1 MNDYLIRGRLAEV
14 DPAVAELIQHEQAR
28 QFGKL
33 MMIPSSSSAPR
44 AVLEAVGSVFHN
56 LYAEGYPH
64 PDMRALSEAEL
75 LDYDAQLT
83 YFRRYAD
90 RRYYKGA
97 DYVNILEALAQRRTA
112 EAFCPPGMA
121 LGDLFVN
128 VQPLSGAPAN
138 TAIYEALVNEG
149 DVVMGLDLMHGGHL
163 THGSP
168 VNRSG
173 RHHKIV
179 SYRVNEK
186 TERIDYDEIMALAV
200 EHKPKMIIAGYT
212 SYPLAPDFRK
222 FRAIADACGA
232 FLMADIS
239 HTAGLAAAGLYPNP
253 IGIADVTS
261 FTTHKSLIGPRA
273 AVIVSTRADLADR
286 IDRAVF
292 PGEQGGPHINAIAGI
307 AVAMKLA
314 QQPVFKRLQ
323 QQIVANAKALAD
335 GFAAN
340 GVRVAHG
347 GTDTHMVLIDTK
359 SCAGTKDNPLMGD
372 AAARILDVAGIVA
385 NRNTLPGDKSPLRPS
400 GVRFGTPW
408 VTQRGLVEA
417 DMGEIAEVAARI
429 LKSARPFTLSNSRTT
444 SFRAK
449 VDFDALID
457 GARRIGALAQKAG
470 TDAQAPSER
479 FPHDWTAVR
488 VENASGG
495 LVAFEVTGE
504 DARNFLHLALTCNVL
519 DLPDESAIGGWAL
532 ERDGKPLSPVVVAR
546 DDNRMYV
553 AAPVDKAERLALWLR
568 ALSDGYVIFDNAD
581 AAAKL
586 PGPVAVKEAP
596 YQRVDAALLP
606 TSMDAKSADASKP
619 YYVGRAKAPA
629 AAADALARATASVA
643 GEGGALKRTALNDTH
658 RKLGAKMVPFGG
670 WDMPVW
676 YTSVSEEHLAVRNA
690 AGLFDVT
697 HMGVIDCRGPNAQ
710 AFLDAATS
718 NDVTDVKVGESQYG
732 YLFDPAADVIDDIM
746 IYRVEAE
753 RYLVVI
759 NASNNDKDIAW
770 LRALNDG
777 SADLGGLRLPACELR
792 DLRDP
797 SSGDDQRVDVALQG
811 PAALPTLQAMLIDDG
826 HPQQAEAL
834 ARLPKTGV
842 MPAALAGCDVFISR
856 TGYTGESIAYEIFVH
871 PDKSVGLWNAI
882 LAAGAAHGV
891 KPAGLAARD
900 SLRTEA
906 GLPLYGHELAGPL
919 NLGPQHIGFG
929 GYVKAYKPF
938 FVGKG
943 AYFAKAA
950 KPALKL
956 SRFRMNE
963 KGVRVPKLGD
973 PALDNRGRVVGTVLS
988 CAADTEGFLLGM
1000 VMLDS
1005 TLQARE
1011 GMPIRVMAL
1020 PERRPAPLTN
1030 LAALGSRALVPD
1042 EATVLSRFPKKV
1054 K

>member
-1 MNDYLIRGRLAEV
+1 MQDRVTVGEGTTAHVLAEAVQKLFPGTQVTIGPAIDDGFYYDFFRETPFSTDDFAAIEKEMGRIV
-14 DPAVAELIQHEQAR
+14 DRDAKFEREVWDRDEAITFFEARGEKFKAELIRDLPGTETITLYKQGDWIDLCRGPHLRSTGDVGDA
-28 QFGKL
+28 FKL
-33 MMIPSSSSAPR
+33 MKVAGAYWRGDHRNAMLSRIYGTAWR
-44 AVLEAVGSVFHN
+44 DRKELDAYLLQIEEAEKRDHRRIGKDMGLFHLQEEAVGSVFHN

-112 EAFCPPGMA
+112 EAFCSPGMSV
-121 LGDLFVN
+121 GDLFVN

-186 TERIDYDEIMALAV
+186 TERIDYDEIMALAM

-273 AVIVSTRADLADR
+273 AVIVTTRAELADR

-335 GFAAN
+335 GFTAN

-457 GARRIGALAQKAG
+457 GARRITALAQKAG
-470 TDAQAPSER
+470 RDA
-479 FPHDWTAVR
+479 
-488 VENASGG
+488 
-495 LVAFEVTGE
+495 
-504 DARNFLHLALTCNVL
+504 
-519 DLPDESAIGGWAL
+519 
-532 ERDGKPLSPVVVAR
+532 
-546 DDNRMYV
+546 
-553 AAPVDKAERLALWLR
+553 
-568 ALSDGYVIFDNAD
+568 
-581 AAAKL
+581 
-586 PGPVAVKEAP
+586 
-596 YQRVDAALLP
+596 
-606 TSMDAKSADASKP
+606 
-619 YYVGRAKAPA
+619 
-629 AAADALARATASVA
+629 
-643 GEGGALKRTALNDTH
+643 
-658 RKLGAKMVPFGG
+658 
-670 WDMPVW
+670 
-676 YTSVSEEHLAVRNA
+676 
-690 AGLFDVT
+690 
-697 HMGVIDCRGPNAQ
+697 
-710 AFLDAATS
+710 
-718 NDVTDVKVGESQYG
+718 
-732 YLFDPAADVIDDIM
+732 
-746 IYRVEAE
+746 
-753 RYLVVI
+753 
-759 NASNNDKDIAW
+759 
-770 LRALNDG
+770 
-777 SADLGGLRLPACELR
+777 
-792 DLRDP
+792 
-797 SSGDDQRVDVALQG
+797 
-811 PAALPTLQAMLIDDG
+811 
-826 HPQQAEAL
+826 
-834 ARLPKTGV
+834 
-842 MPAALAGCDVFISR
+842 
-856 TGYTGESIAYEIFVH
+856 
-871 PDKSVGLWNAI
+871 
-882 LAAGAAHGV
+882 
-891 KPAGLAARD
+891 
-900 SLRTEA
+900 
-906 GLPLYGHELAGPL
+906 
-919 NLGPQHIGFG
+919 
-929 GYVKAYKPF
+929 
-938 FVGKG
+938 
-943 AYFAKAA
+943 
-950 KPALKL
+950 
-956 SRFRMNE
+956 
-963 KGVRVPKLGD
+963 
-973 PALDNRGRVVGTVLS
+973 
-988 CAADTEGFLLGM
+988 
-1000 VMLDS
+1000 
-1005 TLQARE
+1005 
-1011 GMPIRVMAL
+1011 
-1020 PERRPAPLTN
+1020 
-1030 LAALGSRALVPD
+1030 
-1042 EATVLSRFPKKV
+1042 
-1054 K
+1054 